1 MPLKKDKVDVQT
13 IFVSEGAGSYIY
25 HHLSE
30 RLVHYNGATQTMT
43 ANELFR
49 KMQFDK
55 LFCEHEGIPYIVQQK
70 IPSHI
75 ERDKLSSK
83 GEDNA

>member
-25 HHLSE
+25 HHLNQS
-30 RLVHYNGATQTMT
+30 LVHLSGESQGMSVQDA
-43 ANELFR
+43 FK
-49 KMQFDK
+49 KMQYDK
-55 LFCEHEGIPYIVQQK
+55 LFCKLKGIPYLVMQK

-83 GEDNA
+83 GEDSA